1 MVTLKFSL
9 LQLGKATSNNR
20 FAHLKTY
27 FVYAIRDERIFAL
40 PQGSVMKKII
50 LACLSPLFLY
60 SHFATAIHVGPITE
74 MMASDQTILA
84 KEIENNVDQ
93 ARLVGLSIER
103 ITSPLD
109 NGKVIPLPNN
119 EILISPANLILP
131 GKTKE
136 HFKIYYKGPADN
148 QERYYRLV
156 WRDDPVSEEGSTQNK
171 KSATATTSAMIS
183 TILVVAPRQE
193 NFNYRFD
200 KEKRVVYNTGNSA
213 FRTVATGDCM
223 PDAVTKNE
231 NNRCSERYYVMPG
244 LGVKLK
250 QVDVQSK
257 KATVGIWHND
267 DFIIVN

>member
-1 MVTLKFSL
+1 
-9 LQLGKATSNNR
+9 
-20 FAHLKTY
+20 
-27 FVYAIRDERIFAL
+27 
-40 PQGSVMKKII
+40 MKKII

-257 KATVGIWHND
+257 KATVGVWHND

>member
-1 MVTLKFSL
+1 
-9 LQLGKATSNNR
+9 
-20 FAHLKTY
+20 
-27 FVYAIRDERIFAL
+27 
-40 PQGSVMKKII
+40 MKKII

-223 PDAVTKNE
+223 SDAVTKNE

-257 KATVGIWHND
+257 KATVGVWHND

>member
-1 MVTLKFSL
+1 
-9 LQLGKATSNNR
+9 
-20 FAHLKTY
+20 
-27 FVYAIRDERIFAL
+27 
-40 PQGSVMKKII
+40 MKKII
-50 LACLSPLFLY
+50 LACLSPLVFY
-60 SHFATAIHVGPITE
+60 SQFAAAIHVGAITE
-74 MMASDQTILA
+74 TMQSDQTILA
-84 KEIENNVDQ
+84 KEIENNVEQ

-103 ITSPLD
+103 ISSPLED
-109 NGKVIPLPNN
+109 GKVIPLVNN

-136 HFKIYYKGPADN
+136 NFKIFYKGPSDN

-156 WRDDPVSEEGSTQNK
+156 WRDDPVTETGSTQSSK
-171 KSATATTSAMIS
+171 AATATTSAMIS

-193 NFNYRFD
+193 NFSYRFD
-200 KEKRVVYNTGNSA
+200 KSTRIVYNTGNSS

-257 KATVGIWHND
+257 RATVGIWHND
-267 DFIIVN
+267 DFIIIN

>member
-1 MVTLKFSL
+1 
-9 LQLGKATSNNR
+9 
-20 FAHLKTY
+20 
-27 FVYAIRDERIFAL
+27 
-40 PQGSVMKKII
+40 MKKII
-50 LACLSPLFLY
+50 LACLSPLVFY
-60 SHFATAIHVGPITE
+60 SQFAAAIHVGAITE
-74 MMASDQTILA
+74 IMTSDQTIIA
-84 KEIENNVDQ
+84 KEIENDVDQ
-93 ARLVGLSIER
+93 ARLVSLSIER
-103 ITSPLD
+103 ISSPLD
-109 NGKVIPLPNN
+109 DGKVLALDNN

-131 GKTKE
+131 GKTRE
-136 HFKIYYKGPADN
+136 SFKIFYKGPADN

-156 WRDDPVSEEGSTQNK
+156 WRDDPVTEDGSTQSK

-193 NFNYRFD
+193 KFAYQFD
-200 KEKRVVYNTGNSA
+200 KEARVVFNTGNSS

-223 PDAVTKNE
+223 PNAVTKNE

-257 KATVGIWHND
+257 KASVGVWHNN

>member
-1 MVTLKFSL
+1 
-9 LQLGKATSNNR
+9 
-20 FAHLKTY
+20 
-27 FVYAIRDERIFAL
+27 
-40 PQGSVMKKII
+40 MKKII

-136 HFKIYYKGPADN
+136 YFKIYYKGPADN

-257 KATVGIWHND
+257 KATVGVWHND

>member
-1 MVTLKFSL
+1 
-9 LQLGKATSNNR
+9 
-20 FAHLKTY
+20 
-27 FVYAIRDERIFAL
+27 
-40 PQGSVMKKII
+40 MKKII
-50 LACLSPLFLY
+50 LACLSPLIFY
-60 SHFATAIHVGPITE
+60 SQFVAAIHVGAITE
-74 MMASDQTILA
+74 TLLSDQTILA

-103 ITSPLD
+103 ISSPLD
-109 NGKVIPLPNN
+109 DGKVLPLVNN

-136 HFKIYYKGPADN
+136 SFKIFYKGPSDN

-156 WRDDPVSEEGSTQNK
+156 WRDDPVTETGSTQSAK
-171 KSATATTSAMIS
+171 AATATTSAMIS

-193 NFNYRFD
+193 RFDYQFD
-200 KEKRVVYNTGNSA
+200 KEARVVFNTGNTS

>member
-1 MVTLKFSL
+1 
-9 LQLGKATSNNR
+9 
-20 FAHLKTY
+20 
-27 FVYAIRDERIFAL
+27 
-40 PQGSVMKKII
+40 MKKII

-93 ARLVGLSIER
+93 ARLVSLSIER

-257 KATVGIWHND
+257 KATVGVWHND

>member
-1 MVTLKFSL
+1 MT
-9 LQLGKATSNNR
+9 
-20 FAHLKTY
+20 
-27 FVYAIRDERIFAL
+27 
-40 PQGSVMKKII
+40 
-50 LACLSPLFLY
+50 
-60 SHFATAIHVGPITE
+60 IHVGAITE
-74 MMASDQTILA
+74 TLLSDQTILA

-103 ITSPLD
+103 ISSPLD
-109 NGKVIPLPNN
+109 DGKVLPLVNN

-136 HFKIYYKGPADN
+136 SFKIFYKGPSDN

-156 WRDDPVSEEGSTQNK
+156 WRDDPVTETGSTQSAK
-171 KSATATTSAMIS
+171 AATATTSAMIS

-193 NFNYRFD
+193 RFDYQFD
-200 KEKRVVYNTGNSA
+200 KEARVVFNTGNTS

>member
-1 MVTLKFSL
+1 
-9 LQLGKATSNNR
+9 
-20 FAHLKTY
+20 
-27 FVYAIRDERIFAL
+27 
-40 PQGSVMKKII
+40 MKKII
-50 LACLSPLFLY
+50 LACLSPLIFY
-60 SHFATAIHVGPITE
+60 SQFAAAIHVGAITE
-74 MMASDQTILA
+74 TMLSDQTILA

-103 ITSPLD
+103 ISSPLED
-109 NGKVIPLPNN
+109 GKVLPLVNN

-136 HFKIYYKGPADN
+136 SFKIFYKGPSDN

-156 WRDDPVSEEGSTQNK
+156 WRDDPVTETGSTQNAK
-171 KSATATTSAMIS
+171 AATATTSAMIS

-193 NFNYRFD
+193 KFDYQFD
-200 KEKRVVYNTGNSA
+200 KEARVVFNTGNSS

>member
-1 MVTLKFSL
+1 
-9 LQLGKATSNNR
+9 
-20 FAHLKTY
+20 
-27 FVYAIRDERIFAL
+27 
-40 PQGSVMKKII
+40 MKKII

-60 SHFATAIHVGPITE
+60 SHFAAAIHVGPITE

-257 KATVGIWHND
+257 KATVGVWHND